1 MSEHVLLSMV
11 VSPLIEDA
19 LVDELLEHE
28 AVDGFTSYP
37 INGHGAS
44 IHSLSPA
51 EQVSG
56 RQRQIL
62 FQTYLPDNHVE
73 SLLNQLRNTFSGS
86 GIHYWVM
93 PLTTAGRI
101 E

>member
-1 MSEHVLLSMV
+1 MSDKVLLSLV

-19 LVDELLEHE
+19 VVDLLLEHDT
-28 AVDGFTSYP
+28 VSGFTSYP

-62 FQTYLPDNHVE
+62 FQSYVTQAAVE
-73 SLLNQLRNTFSGS
+73 ALLSQLQTTFSGS
-86 GIHYWVM
+86 GIHYWIT
-93 PLTTAGRI
+93 PLMAAGRI